1 MNDDPRPRPVVG
13 VGALVWKDDRFL
25 LIRRGQAPRKGSWS
39 LPGGRQ
45 ELGESVQ
52 QTAVREVREETG
64 VIIRVRDLLAV
75 VDLIDDE
82 KADPRFH
89 YTIIDLEAEWLSG
102 EAVAGDDADAVV
114 WADPRELDVFHLSD
128 AMHRVIGL
136 AVDKRKRAGCSGALI
151 SLDAFA
157 ETGE

>member
-1 MNDDPRPRPVVG
+1 MSELPRPRPVIG

-45 ELGESVQ
+45 ELGESVL
-52 QTAVREVREETG
+52 QTAVREVHEETG
-64 VIIRVRDLLAV
+64 VMIRVHDLLAV

-89 YTIIDLEAEWLSG
+89 YTVIDVEAEWLSG
-102 EAVAGDDADAVV
+102 EAIAGDDADAVA
-114 WADPRELDVFHLSD
+114 WADPKQLDAFRLSD
-128 AMHRVIGL
+128 AMLRVIAL
-136 AVDKRKRAGCSGALI
+136 AVGKRKSAVTSGALI
-151 SLDAFA
+151 SLDALA
-157 ETGE
+157 ESSE